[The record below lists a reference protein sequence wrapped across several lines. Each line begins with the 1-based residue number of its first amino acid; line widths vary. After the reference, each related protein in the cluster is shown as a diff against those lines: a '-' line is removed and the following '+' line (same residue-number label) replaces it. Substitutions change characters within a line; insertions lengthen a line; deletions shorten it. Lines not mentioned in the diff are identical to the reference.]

1 MSSSPAIGIDGTVYV
16 SSQDHNLYALNPGGT
31 QKWAFTAANDLS
43 SSPAIGSDGTIYFGC
58 YDDNLYAVNSSGTL
72 EWKFATGGAVDSS
85 PAIGADGTIYVGSLD
100 QNLYAVN
107 PDGTEKWAFATGA
120 ILTSSPAIGADG
132 TIYFGS
138 YDDNLYAL
146 NPGGTL
152 KWKFPTANGVDASPA
167 IGADGTIYVGT
178 IDTSDLLYAVTD
190 GGQGVVSQKWAFK
203 AGDDV
208 ESSPAI
214 GSDGTIYVG
223 SDDDNL
229 YALNPDGTLKW
240 TFATGA
246 YRLFLAGDRRRRDH
260 LCRLRGP
267 QSLCGRYPESDPD
280 SNGDHRANRNAHRT
294 ATPTPVPVTLEIKPK
309 ALRFPKTAVGTS
321 SKPKTVKVSNPKGGK
336 KRPGNPVLVEQISD
350 PGMFTQTNNCP
361 ATLAAGADCTISV
374 IFTPSAATKQ
384 RATMT
389 ITDNAKGTPQTVQL
403 SGVGH

>member
-1 MSSSPAIGIDGTVYV
+1 
-16 SSQDHNLYALNPGGT
+16 
-31 QKWAFTAANDLS
+31 
-43 SSPAIGSDGTIYFGC
+43 
-58 YDDNLYAVNSSGTL
+58 
-72 EWKFATGGAVDSS
+72 
-85 PAIGADGTIYVGSLD
+85 
-100 QNLYAVN
+100 
-107 PDGTEKWAFATGA
+107 
-120 ILTSSPAIGADG
+120 AIGADG

-138 YDDNLYAL
+138 YDDNLYTL

-208 ESSPAI
+208 ESSAAI

-229 YALNPDGTLKW
+229 YALNPDGTVKW

-246 YRLFLAGDRRRRDH
+246 YVYSSPAIGADGTIYVGSEDNNLYAVGI
-260 LCRLRGP
+260 P
-267 QSLCGRYPESDPD
+267 SPTPTPT
-280 SNGDHRANRNAHRT
+280 ATIAPTATPT

-321 SKPKTVKVSNPKGGK
+321 SKPKKVKVSNPKGAR
-336 KRPGNPVLVEQISD
+336 KRPGIPVLVEQISD
-350 PGMFTQTNNCP
+350 PGIFTQSNNCP
-361 ATLAAGADCTISV
+361 ATLAAGTDCTISV
-374 IFTPSAATKQ
+374 TFTPSAATKQ